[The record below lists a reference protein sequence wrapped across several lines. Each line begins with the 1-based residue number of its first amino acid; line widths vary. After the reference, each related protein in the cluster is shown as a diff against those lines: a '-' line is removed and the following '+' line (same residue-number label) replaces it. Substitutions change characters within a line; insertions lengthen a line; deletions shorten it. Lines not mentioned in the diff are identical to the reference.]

1 MNRTRWM
8 GVCLTLSG
16 LCIARPA
23 LALEGDELTAA
34 TAKKM
39 VKGLDDNK
47 TTLSAAIKTA
57 EESCKGKAVLAHCE
71 MQKDKLIVG
80 VHCLA
85 GQILMKFEVDTTTGK
100 VVESK
105 ETGKKDEKSEMKKEE
120 EDNDLAPTRAK
131 KMVTATGAAAVAA
144 APEQVGISPWGP
156 KDEIGRLNLITPA
169 SRRAI
174 LSRVSGQKIY
184 DLAVDFYIGMPSF
197 QAAGDPP
204 YQMWMTHTPHGNVVA
219 DSMKVG
225 EKMNRH
231 VSYTGSAI
239 SMYAHTGTHIDA
251 LNHFGLNGKIWNG
264 FSEAEYL
271 GDRGWTVTGAEKL
284 PPIVARGVL
293 IDVAAAKGLQ
303 QLPDNY
309 RISRK
314 DLCDALDL
322 QGVKMEKGDVVL
334 IRTGR
339 MRDYDNAKVYMANPP
354 GLGLDGAKFLVED
367 GGAMVVGADNL
378 SLETFPS
385 EVSDN
390 YLPVHTYLL
399 AQQGAPIIELVNLEA
414 LARDRVYQFAFIGAS
429 LKFRGGD
436 AAPIRPIALPIQ

>member
-1 MNRTRWM
+1 MNQSNRQSLSTR
-8 GVCLTLSG
+8 GIISRLIAAGTLVLLATPSG
-16 LCIARPA
+16 AQ
-23 LALEGDELTAA
+23 T
-34 TAKKM
+34 
-39 VKGLDDNK
+39 V
-47 TTLSAAIKTA
+47 SAA
-57 EESCKGKAVLAHCE
+57 
-71 MQKDKLIVG
+71 
-80 VHCLA
+80 
-85 GQILMKFEVDTTTGK
+85 
-100 VVESK
+100 
-105 ETGKKDEKSEMKKEE
+105 ETQQ
-120 EDNDLAPTRAK
+120 
-131 KMVTATGAAAVAA
+131 
-144 APEQVGISPWGP
+144 QVGISPWGP
-156 KDEIGRLNLITPA
+156 KDEIGRLNLMTPA
-169 SRRAI
+169 SRSAI
-174 LSRVSGQKIY
+174 LSRVSGQKSY
-184 DLAVDFYIGMPSF
+184 DLAVDMYIGMPGF
-197 QAAGDPP
+197 QDAGDPQ

-231 VSYTGSAI
+231 VSYTGSAV

-264 FSEAEYL
+264 FSETEYL
-271 GDRGWTVTGAEKL
+271 GDRGWTVSGAEKL
-284 PPIVARGVL
+284 PPIIARGVL

-314 DLCDALDL
+314 DLREALDL
-322 QGVKMEKGDVVL
+322 QGVKLEQGDVVL

-339 MRDYDNAKVYMANPP
+339 MRDYDKAQVYMANPP
-354 GLGLDGAKFLVED
+354 GLSLDGAKFLVED

-399 AQQGAPIIELVNLEA
+399 AQQGAPIIEMINLEE

-436 AAPIRPIALPIQ
+436 AAPIRPIALPIK